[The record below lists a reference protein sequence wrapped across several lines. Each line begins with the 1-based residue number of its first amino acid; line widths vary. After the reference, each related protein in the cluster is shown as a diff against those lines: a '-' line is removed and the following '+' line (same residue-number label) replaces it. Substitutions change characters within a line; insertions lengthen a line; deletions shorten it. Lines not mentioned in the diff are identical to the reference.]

1 MNIEYRRLLPSES
14 HIYRNIRLECLKDF
28 PEAFG
33 TKYEN
38 AILQEKTGFQL
49 SIENSHEQKFVIGA
63 FDDKT
68 IIGICA
74 FERDNMLGNIY
85 QMYVK
90 PKYTGQKI
98 GYELLQK
105 TIEEIHKLDNDI
117 KIYLE
122 VKINNIRA
130 KKLYE
135 KIGFEIIECID
146 DEYKMKYNN
155 L

>member
-1 MNIEYRRLLPSES
+1 
-14 HIYRNIRLECLKDF
+14 
-28 PEAFG
+28 
-33 TKYEN
+33 
-38 AILQEKTGFQL
+38 
-49 SIENSHEQKFVIGA
+49 
-63 FDDKT
+63 
-68 IIGICA
+68 
-74 FERDNMLGNIY
+74 MLGNIY

-90 PKYTGQKI
+90 PKYSGQKI
-98 GYELLQK
+98 GYQLLLK

-117 KIYLE
+117 EIYLE

-135 KIGFEIIECID
+135 KIGFKMIECID

>member
-1 MNIEYRRLLPSES
+1 MDIEYRRLLPTES
-14 HIYRNIRLECLKDF
+14 LIYRYIRLECLKDF

-49 SIENSHEQKFVIGA
+49 SIENSDELKFVVGA
-63 FDDKT
+63 FDDKI

-74 FERDNMLGNIY
+74 FERNNMLGNIY

-90 PKYTGQKI
+90 PKYSGQKI
-98 GYELLQK
+98 GYQLLLK

-117 KIYLE
+117 EIYLE

-135 KIGFEIIECID
+135 KIGFKMIECID